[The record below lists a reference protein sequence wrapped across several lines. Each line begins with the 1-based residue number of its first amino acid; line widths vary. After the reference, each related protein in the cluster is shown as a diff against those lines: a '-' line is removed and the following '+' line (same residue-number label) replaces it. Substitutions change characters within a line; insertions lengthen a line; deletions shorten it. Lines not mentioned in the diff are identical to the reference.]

1 MKRIILFVFVLLFVA
16 VTRYTLTEFNRFLD
30 MSDPKREVVVV
41 TGKGLYYQPF
51 RVDYFSGRS
60 SILRKDVRIPVLSE
74 RAARTNIGDPV
85 EIVIGRGLLLK
96 QWVSPADKHNEYNN
110 FIFKL
115 LHLGMFTGVFALI
128 SLAYFRSTHQL
139 HQAKKLGIY
148 SFLVVASIIFFYLF

>member
-1 MKRIILFVFVLLFVA
+1 MKRIILFVCVLLFVV
-16 VTRYTLTEFNRFLD
+16 VTRYTLTELNRFLD
-30 MSDPKREVVVV
+30 MSGPKREVVVV

-51 RVDYFSGRS
+51 RVDYLTGRS
-60 SILRKDVRIPVLSE
+60 SILRKDVRIPVLSD

-96 QWVSPADKHNEYNN
+96 HWVSPADKHNEYNN

-115 LHLGMFTGVFALI
+115 FYLGAFTGIFALI

-139 HQAKKLGIY
+139 PQAKKLGIY
-148 SFLVVASIIFFYLF
+148 LFLVVASIITFYLF